1 MIATRRLTVC
11 GIPEIGGFRAEDVT
25 HVVSIA
31 DPGTPIELYFDGYDA
46 HRRLDLRF
54 HDIIDERPGEIAP
67 TPDHVREILDFG
79 EQMAVEG
86 ESLRHLLIHCHMG
99 VSRST
104 AAMTMLLAQRM
115 PGQEDEVVEIVSR
128 IRPQAWPN
136 TRMIGY
142 AETALG
148 TGGRLME
155 ALRPQYCRVAETR
168 PELVALL
175 RQVGREREV
184 PAGY

>member
-1 MIATRRLTVC
+1 MIATRRLTIC
-11 GIPEIGGFRAEDVT
+11 GIPEIEGFCAEDVT

-31 DPGTPIELYFDGYDA
+31 DPGTPAETYFGAYEP

-67 TPDHVREILDFG
+67 TPDDVRAILDFG
-79 EQMAVEG
+79 ETMAVEG

-115 PGQEDEVVEIVSR
+115 PGQEEAVVDIIAR

-142 AETALG
+142 AEAELG

-155 ALRPQYCRVAETR
+155 ALRPQYRRVAETR
-168 PELVALL
+168 TDLVALL
-175 RQVGREREV
+175 RQVGRGREI
-184 PAGY
+184 PEGY